1 MAIRRPRNPARVGIV
16 VAAVIIVVNLAILA
30 ALAQENGPAAPDRPE
45 EIVMLEPEEGQLT
58 LPQGRVGGQLRV
70 DYTAQLVIDGRLIP
84 KDQMSGDPNLGEFY
98 FEPGPDKEFS
108 QLPKGNVG
116 AALQWW
122 PREIST
128 PEEAREQRR
137 MGRYSWAFK
146 VG

>member
-1 MAIRRPRNPARVGIV
+1 MALRRPRNPVRVGIV

-45 EIVMLEPEEGQLT
+45 EIVMLEPEEGQLA
-58 LPQGRVGGQLRV
+58 LPQSRVGAQVRTE
-70 DYTAQLVIDGRLIP
+70 YTAQVVIDGRLIP

-98 FEPGPDKEFS
+98 FEPGPDKEFT

-116 AALQWW
+116 AAVQWW

-128 PEEAREQRR
+128 PEQARAENRI
-137 MGRYSWAFK
+137 GHYSWSFK